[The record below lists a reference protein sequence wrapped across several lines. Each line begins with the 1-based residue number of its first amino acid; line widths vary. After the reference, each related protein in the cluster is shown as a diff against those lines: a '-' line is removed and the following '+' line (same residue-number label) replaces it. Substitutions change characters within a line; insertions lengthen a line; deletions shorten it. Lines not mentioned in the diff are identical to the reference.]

1 MLSMRCALRVDA
13 TRPTRFLGQRPRR
26 LLLLTLRPRQPDVG
40 DGVLLEL
47 IARAAER
54 EGGLTAY
61 GPPDFQFRIA
71 RVAGANHLAVSFADA
86 ELEKARQAALHR
98 RRFDLGQRRP
108 DLVHQVALGI
118 GLLKDL
124 RFVEF
129 PKGLEIAIA
138 GHEDDRQSGL
148 RGVDGSYEFN
158 AIHFRHSKVCKNEIY
173 LQLACDQPKRFPSAL
188 GWDCCISEKIE
199 RRRLPRA
206 R

>member
-13 TRPTRFLGQRPRR
+13 TRATRFLGQRPRT

-86 ELEKARQAALHR
+86 ELEKARQAAQAAAPARVNKAAAGVYYRAELKTRSPRRYTIPPALAAGGR
-98 RRFDLGQRRP
+98 RRTSDRKQWDGKPGLANYTRATATAGAAATRHHPHNFVCHTIQRH
-108 DLVHQVALGI
+108 VQ
-118 GLLKDL
+118 
-124 RFVEF
+124 E
-129 PKGLEIAIA
+129 LE
-138 GHEDDRQSGL
+138 R
-148 RGVDGSYEFN
+148 
-158 AIHFRHSKVCKNEIY
+158 
-173 LQLACDQPKRFPSAL
+173 
-188 GWDCCISEKIE
+188 
-199 RRRLPRA
+199 
-206 R
+206 